1 MTKPAAIGMRRKR
14 VASGERHPT
23 PSRAKKISITVD
35 ERILRAVERDA
46 RRAGRTLSSHITE
59 ALSRD
64 LRQQRL
70 VAIVE
75 RYEAEHGTITDA
87 ELAAVRAQ
95 WRD

>member
-1 MTKPAAIGMRRKR
+1 MAKSAMVATRGKRSGAGVRR
-14 VASGERHPT
+14 PT

-70 VAIVE
+70 AAIVE
-75 RYEAEHGTITDA
+75 HYEAEHGTITDE
-87 ELAAVRAQ
+87 ELAAVRARWQ
-95 WRD
+95 D